1 MIYYEF
7 IDSLH
12 KLMKSRDN
20 ELLNKIINA
29 DILLYTDM
37 RFRFSI
43 QIINFINKMIDKIYD
58 IKLQELFGKLH
69 NVDEFSIII
78 MDLRKELDYVYKFTK
93 IKAIPSECLEHIINV
108 YDSLC
113 NKYDK
118 FIIDN
123 LNDLYGEEY
132 SSIYEEIMNKKEG

>member
-7 IDSLH
+7 IDSLY
-12 KLMKSRDN
+12 KLLKSRDN
-20 ELLNKIINA
+20 ELLNKIMNA

-43 QIINFINKMIDKIYD
+43 QIINFINKMIDKVYD
-58 IKLQELFGKLH
+58 IKLQELFGKLY

-78 MDLRKELDYVYKFTK
+78 MDLRKELDYVYRFTK
-93 IKAIPSECLEHIINV
+93 IKAIPSECLEDIINV

-118 FIIDN
+118 FIFDN

-132 SSIYEEIMNKKEG
+132 SSIYEEIMNEKEG